1 MSQHSKALAAL
12 TLGVAVVLT
21 GLLTARHVLAV
32 GEKAERERLN
42 RVILEY
48 IAEKNPQ
55 APIKAFQRYP
65 DVVLA
70 EAERSGIDH
79 CLAIVQ
85 AEIES
90 EFHHDMVG
98 SAGEIGLYQILP
110 STAAIFEPV
119 LGPFKRPNLSKGTK
133 ELGDLADP
141 IVSTRFAMAYLR
153 DIMTRKPTLRDALTE
168 YNGGPA
174 GRHLHYYRAVMG
186 AYVEILE
193 RPELQC
199 RYRATP
205 KQPPPSLGLLSQ
217 I

>member
-110 STAAIFEPV
+110 STAAIFEPL
-119 LGPFKRPNLSKGTK
+119 LGPFKRPILGKGTK

-205 KQPPPSLGLLSQ
+205 KPPPSLGLLSQ